1 MTPEELIK
9 LCDAA
14 EYTAPCDCNLN
25 SDAADFVH
33 IPGCAS
39 WQATVAR
46 VDARDTLFELDFG
59 SPARARSYAKL
70 WAALDDAKCVSGL
83 IDGRFVT
90 RESNADFYCGMQEEN
105 PEKWCVRCKALATGG
120 T

>member
-1 MTPEELIK
+1 MGTLTPEELVK

-14 EYTAPCDCNLN
+14 EHTAPCDCNLN

-46 VDARDTLFELDFG
+46 VDARDTLF
-59 SPARARSYAKL
+59 
-70 WAALDDAKCVSGL
+70 
-83 IDGRFVT
+83 
-90 RESNADFYCGMQEEN
+90 
-105 PEKWCVRCKALATGG
+105 
-120 T
+120 